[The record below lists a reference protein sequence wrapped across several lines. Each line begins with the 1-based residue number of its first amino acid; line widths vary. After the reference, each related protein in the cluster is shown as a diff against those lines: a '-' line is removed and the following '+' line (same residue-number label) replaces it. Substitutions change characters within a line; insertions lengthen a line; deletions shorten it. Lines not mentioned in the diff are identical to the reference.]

1 MENKIPKEILEISN
15 DDTWKDCIIC
25 GGQITQ
31 VRKALF
37 TCLKCGQEYVADEQD
52 MRSEIKEP
60 FKIFKVK
67 NGKI

>member
-1 MENKIPKEILEISN
+1 MTEIPKEFLKISN
-15 DDTWKDCIIC
+15 DDTWKDCLRC
-25 GGQITQ
+25 GGKITQ

-37 TCLKCGQEYVADEQD
+37 TCLKCNQEYVADEQD

-67 NGKI
+67 NAK